1 MAFIRKISLG
11 GNHGLS
17 ASTFVGDIDDIWTD
31 DLNPSVL
38 RRGDGVTPGG
48 IIVSGS
54 GGGATGATGPTGATG
69 ATGPTGSIG
78 VTGPQGASGADSS
91 VAGPTGSQGPTGPTG
106 PQGATGPTGADS
118 SVAGP
123 TGPQGATG
131 PQGLIGPAG
140 AAGTN
145 GPQGNAG
152 AQGATGLTGPAGSNV
167 NAEAYTDTAIAIEV
181 TRATAEEVSLS
192 TQIAVLQQEID
203 NMETR
208 PYNLIKEEAIKF
220 GNPYN
225 QDYIITLDSTCTHIE
240 IIDAGQLS
248 GSPLMYA
255 WDDTATMDQTNMVT
269 QADALAQFTD
279 PSSVISI
286 TALGYMG
293 SGNLEIHST
302 MIKNISTND
311 KVHFAMQFASSF
323 KTFYLR
329 QWKS

>member
-1 MAFIRKISLG
+1 MAFIRKLSFG
-11 GNHGLS
+11 GSHGLS

-131 PQGLIGPAG
+131 PQGLTGPAG

-145 GPQGNAG
+145 GPLTTANLDTTEAGN
-152 AQGATGLTGPAGSNV
+152 
-167 NAEAYTDTAIAIEV
+167 
-181 TRATAEEVSLS
+181 
-192 TQIAVLQQEID
+192 
-203 NMETR
+203 
-208 PYNLIKEEAIKF
+208 
-220 GNPYN
+220 
-225 QDYIITLDSTCTHIE
+225 
-240 IIDAGQLS
+240 
-248 GSPLMYA
+248 
-255 WDDTATMDQTNMVT
+255 
-269 QADALAQFTD
+269 
-279 PSSVISI
+279 
-286 TALGYMG
+286 LGYNNVRTNLAPAIDVTAGYTRISNPGPNTTHDHYVYLPDGTYIGQTIYLDIDYWHGQSGTYLRLLTDAIIAYSNNLNTGISMNQGDGVLKFMWFG
-293 SGNLEIHST
+293 S
-302 MIKNISTND
+302 D
-311 KVHFAMQFASSF
+311 W
-323 KTFYLR
+323 KTF
-329 QWKS
+329 S